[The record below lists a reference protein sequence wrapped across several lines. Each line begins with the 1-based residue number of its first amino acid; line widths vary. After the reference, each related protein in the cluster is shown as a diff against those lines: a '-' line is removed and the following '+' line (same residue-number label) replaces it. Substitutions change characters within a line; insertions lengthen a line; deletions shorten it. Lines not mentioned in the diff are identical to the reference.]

1 MDERFCVSPS
11 NCAVLG
17 SALHAGDQAEERA
30 EEGDVGRGPGETR
43 RGGGMDF
50 GSEGRV
56 GCLRGKGG
64 PFLGEGIAQMQAWEQ
79 ARMDLEANE

>member
-1 MDERFCVSPS
+1 MDEHFCVSPS
-11 NCAVLG
+11 NCAVPG

-56 GCLRGKGG
+56 GCLRGKEGALPRGRNSTNAGMGAGKDGFGG
-64 PFLGEGIAQMQAWEQ
+64 K
-79 ARMDLEANE
+79 